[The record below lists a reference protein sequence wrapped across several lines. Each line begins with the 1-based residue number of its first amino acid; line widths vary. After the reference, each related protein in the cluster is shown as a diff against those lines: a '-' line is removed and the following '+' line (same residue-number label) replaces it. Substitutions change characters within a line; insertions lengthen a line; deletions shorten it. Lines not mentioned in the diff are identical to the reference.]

1 MSVKS
6 FFEGIFFGKK
16 QLSAGE
22 VVKDLAE
29 SYAAIEAAGD
39 ADPVEATISEIREI
53 IRNSEH
59 KNETAERILRA
70 VIDEE
75 NLPDIVS
82 QQLSVAISQSKV
94 VSDSV
99 IPTAIENSESNVPD
113 EVINGIIEEGDVN
126 LAERFRLLKNFDDE
140 GLLEDR
146 VKSEVE
152 ILYRSCKDK
161 KDSEVT
167 RRLMELQS
175 IADEGAGDID
185 FTPYAERIIS
195 KKIAENYYNDLYRTS
210 MTFAFSQVVP
220 YSTMFADGVAE
231 MAAEEFKA
239 IEEQRGE
246 KPGRYKVG
254 ECRRQFL
261 KEIAK
266 VVGQRYRETKGYV
279 IPRSESMKNISQEE
293 EDFFLKTIQWASGSE
308 FSKKERRYVT
318 EQIRGVIRSDSTRA
332 MLIIAALKEMTDLDD
347 GVERVTNILTN
358 KANVEVLLAMEEN
371 GLLKR
376 LSLLPQEKRVQALEM
391 IETAFSKRAKAAEA
405 KATEVKPPEVSAAEA
420 PKSEVSNGGQQK
432 KLKLTPDG
440 DGEFSDR

>member
-1 MSVKS
+1 M
-6 FFEGIFFGKK
+6 
-16 QLSAGE
+16 
-22 VVKDLAE
+22 
-29 SYAAIEAAGD
+29 
-39 ADPVEATISEIREI
+39 
-53 IRNSEH
+53 
-59 KNETAERILRA
+59 KNI
-70 VIDEE
+70 
-75 NLPDIVS
+75 
-82 QQLSVAISQSKV
+82 
-94 VSDSV
+94 
-99 IPTAIENSESNVPD
+99 
-113 EVINGIIEEGDVN
+113 
-126 LAERFRLLKNFDDE
+126 DDE

-220 YSTMFADGVAE
+220 YSVMFADGVPE

-332 MLIIAALKEMTDLDD
+332 MLIISALKEMTDLDD

-420 PKSEVSNGGQQK
+420 PKSEVSNGGLQK